1 MIVENTMSM
10 SLSLSKEDFLFNSLM
25 KYYNKVENMQL
36 VSEILKNNTM
46 ISLRLIDWFVTKHS
60 KSNGIQYETEGKI
73 FSVYSNYKTQLKAF
87 SKKVFDPFC
96 RSTRFTLK
104 KHGIVVVTTVGQLNF
119 FRWAIENK
127 VLKYIFENVQTL
139 EINMK
144 AYNKA
149 EQTLKEER
157 ASHKRAVKSQITPI
171 SSESLIDKSFI
182 RKLQISSIVS
192 FD

>member
-127 VLKYIFENVQTL
+127 VLKYIFEKEMASADTQFLLPFGVVMCAPVVYTFGTQ
-139 EINMK
+139 
-144 AYNKA
+144 
-149 EQTLKEER
+149 EQK
-157 ASHKRAVKSQITPI
+157 
-171 SSESLIDKSFI
+171 DKFLPGILSGEDF
-182 RKLQISSIVS
+182 
-192 FD
+192 

>member
-1 MIVENTMSM
+1 M
-10 SLSLSKEDFLFNSLM
+10 
-25 KYYNKVENMQL
+25 
-36 VSEILKNNTM
+36 
-46 ISLRLIDWFVTKHS
+46 
-60 KSNGIQYETEGKI
+60 
-73 FSVYSNYKTQLKAF
+73 
-87 SKKVFDPFC
+87 
-96 RSTRFTLK
+96 K

-157 ASHKRAVKSQITPI
+157 ASHKRAVESQITPI